1 MALIRIIGKV
11 IDEVDNSGLPSVNCK
26 ITPSGNNTIGF
37 ATDFDGNFDE
47 TLNLLVTTYD
57 FTFTSV
63 GYGDK
68 IIKKQI
74 LSTTQELNLGT
85 IKLKEVSEELEEFV
99 KETFEVIGKVFN
111 ENNEP
116 IPGATIKQSNKDI
129 SAKSQPNGD
138 FKIFIEYL
146 QSEIPFNLDISAQ
159 NYGSETKNL
168 FRGDKTLIDN
178 VNVIILKSTK
188 ADLKDEIDKDKPLSN
203 PQRKT
208 LQISKTNFEMAQQQA
223 LNKLIET
230 MKYVLLPAILTQIAQ
245 FGITKAS
252 EALNKKFGDLNA
264 VCPPNLEALNDLIRR
279 KNKLTKQL
287 NNIYKFL
294 NTVKVGV
301 EILDGVLTV
310 AQIAV
315 GVAKALTF
323 IPITPVTPLPTST
336 ASVVEKID
344 REIQKYQLVSSSTL
358 LVLVIL
364 IELLNK
370 IIQYLSLLDKLIQGC
385 AENGSIEGEIL
396 SQEQLSRDL
405 LEATQEQ
412 SQQLSPVVT
421 NVNGFEMDVIDVD
434 NVTIGELKRRRAV
447 ARNRQGVIMLQG
459 EPSFSSNDQILID
472 ELVFYIQQ
480 NDLKAD

>member
-1 MALIRIIGKV
+1 
-11 IDEVDNSGLPSVNCK
+11 
-26 ITPSGNNTIGF
+26 
-37 ATDFDGNFDE
+37 
-47 TLNLLVTTYD
+47 
-57 FTFTSV
+57 
-63 GYGDK
+63 
-68 IIKKQI
+68 
-74 LSTTQELNLGT
+74 
-85 IKLKEVSEELEEFV
+85 
-99 KETFEVIGKVFN
+99 
-111 ENNEP
+111 
-116 IPGATIKQSNKDI
+116 
-129 SAKSQPNGD
+129 
-138 FKIFIEYL
+138 
-146 QSEIPFNLDISAQ
+146 
-159 NYGSETKNL
+159 
-168 FRGDKTLIDN
+168 
-178 VNVIILKSTK
+178 
-188 ADLKDEIDKDKPLSN
+188 
-203 PQRKT
+203 
-208 LQISKTNFEMAQQQA
+208 MAQQQA

-310 AQIAV
+310 AQIAI